1 MHGCDI
7 NLISS
12 ARLCRIVIKK
22 VTKYLMVIPSVGI
35 YILHICTR
43 DKRLTPPLGWD
54 GGSRLSRDGTE
65 SITWFYI

>member
-7 NLISS
+7 NLLSS
-12 ARLCRIVIKK
+12 VRLCRIVIKK
-22 VTKYLMVIPSVGI
+22 VTKYLIVIPSVGI

-54 GGSRLSRDGTE
+54 GDGMGGVGYQGTE
-65 SITWFYI
+65 PSL